1 MRIDLNQLIFAFS
14 DAIDLVGVDE
24 IHHGKRVG
32 YMAWECAKT
41 LAYPEERQTRL
52 FHLGLLHD
60 CGVSSTQVHRQLV
73 NELEWENSDHHC
85 KIGSERLAGFAPLAG
100 LADGVRHHHTRWVD
114 LAASDPSNPVLLDSN
129 LIFLLDRVDAL
140 TSGYK
145 GKRRIAVK
153 DKIRRKIDQLRDNF
167 FNAELVDAF
176 MQTSEKESFWIT
188 QEPAYLDHFLDL
200 RQGEMAEIFLTAEEF
215 FDMAS
220 LFAQVVDAKST
231 YTAEH
236 SRGVA
241 HLAKYLA
248 GKVTLP
254 ETVCNEIEVA
264 GLLHDLGK
272 LQVPDAILEKKDKLD
287 SEDLSFIRHHSY
299 ASYAILRKIQG
310 MEKIALWAA
319 NHHETLDGSGYPFHK
334 RGEELGIESRIIVV
348 ADIFQALAQ
357 NRPYRAA
364 QSPEAIIGHLLDGT
378 GKGKLDK
385 DIVALTAENIS
396 ECYRAATH
404 DAPHFQE

>member
-1 MRIDLNQLIFAFS
+1 MRINLNQLIFAFS
-14 DAIDLVGVDE
+14 DTIDLVGVDE

-41 LAYPEERQTRL
+41 LAYPEERQIRL
-52 FHLGLLHD
+52 FRLGLLHD
-60 CGVSSTQVHRQLV
+60 CGVSSTQVHKQLI
-73 NELEWENSDHHC
+73 NELEWENSHLHC

-100 LADGVRHHHTRWVD
+100 LADGVLHHHTRWVN
-114 LAASDPSNPVLLDSN
+114 LAASDPPDPVLLDSN

-140 TSGYK
+140 SSGYE
-145 GKRRIAVK
+145 GKRRMAVK
-153 DKIRRKIDQLRDNF
+153 DKIRRKIDQLRDDF

-176 MQTSEKESFWIT
+176 LQTSEKESFWIT
-188 QEPAYLDHFLDL
+188 LEPTYLNHFLNL
-200 RQGEMAEIFLTAEEF
+200 RQREMTEVFLTAEEF
-215 FDMAS
+215 FDMAV

-248 GKVTLP
+248 GKISLP
-254 ETVCNEIEVA
+254 ESVCKEIEVA

-272 LQVPDAILEKKDKLD
+272 LQVPDAVLEKNDKLD
-287 SEDLSFIRHHSY
+287 SDDLSLMRHHSY
-299 ASYAILRKIQG
+299 ASYAILREIQG

-334 RGEELGIESRIIVV
+334 TGKELDIESRIIVV

-364 QSPEAIIGHLLDGT
+364 QPPEAIVGYLLDGA

-385 DIVALTAENIS
+385 DVVTIVDENRN

-404 DAPHFQE
+404 NSLYFQE